1 MLPRVISLL
10 ISALIGAFTG
20 LLIAGASAAFAATTT
35 HIDLPVA
42 KSYALACGGAGGA
55 FAPVTSPRAPGLCLP
70 NPCAAQLGRAQF
82 GALILGRPAD
92 DAAWDSYASRYAEV
106 CRAEAV
112 VPSTVPRASTT
123 TTFWE
128 PLVSLGDTTSWP
140 ALTPL
145 AAQDAGNVTAFYAGA
160 GEEGTWEGPQK
171 ASRQGLA
178 RDASTASGGSGR
190 FAPTPANGFALTSAQ
205 GAFVFDSAR
214 ASRSSAAG
222 IAAPRGIQ
230 LVAGQAG
237 AVVPLPAPF
246 WLLLT
251 GLLALRYA
259 GTAAKPLL
267 RRRRSAPIPTSAP
280 INNRPVAGSGTVGT
294 TGPGFTILYPI
305 DRMVKLSFRPSAPI
319 PKNDP
324 RIGVVKVKTCCDA
337 PAAIV

>member
-10 ISALIGAFTG
+10 ISTLIGAFTG
-20 LLIAGASAAFAATTT
+20 LLIAGASTAFAATTT

-42 KSYALACGGAGGA
+42 KSNALACGGAGGA

-70 NPCAAQLGRAQF
+70 NPCAAQLSRAQF

-92 DAAWDSYASRYAEV
+92 DAVWDSYASRYAEV

-128 PLVSLGDTTSWP
+128 PLVSIGDTTSWP

-145 AAQDAGNVTAFYAGA
+145 AAQDADNVTAFYAGA

-178 RDASTASGGSGR
+178 RDASTAPGASGR
-190 FAPTPANGFALTSAQ
+190 FAPATANGFALTSTQ

-214 ASRSSAAG
+214 ALRSSAAG
-222 IAAPRGIQ
+222 IAAPPRIQ
-230 LVAGQAG
+230 LVLGQAE

-246 WLLLT
+246 WFLLT

-259 GTAAKPLL
+259 GTAANPLLLL
-267 RRRRSAPIPTSAP
+267 RRRRSAPTPTSAP
-280 INNRPVAGSGTVGT
+280 ISNRPVAGSGTVGT
-294 TGPGFTILYPI
+294 TGPGVTIL
-305 DRMVKLSFRPSAPI
+305 
-319 PKNDP
+319 
-324 RIGVVKVKTCCDA
+324 
-337 PAAIV
+337 